1 MLYILIHIF
10 VTVPACADPTTGCA
24 TNGDPECLRSKVN
37 ITEHYKVILCSSV
50 KPTVYTLYFSAGREP
65 GIGIMMYNAGLFLSG
80 LYWYMQL
87 ALKLV

>member
-1 MLYILIHIF
+1 M
-10 VTVPACADPTTGCA
+10 PARADPTTGCA